1 MEIWMKEVLPKTKKG
16 SSAALVFLNRRT
28 DGTPVRVSVVLRDLG
43 LTSML
48 GYQVK
53 ELFDGL
59 DLGFYRPDDAIKVEV
74 NPTGNDLIEIV
85 YIVVHV
91 IFYCYYFTGVVMI
104 KCTAQSKKI
113 KIRHDLLDNSLL

>member
-74 NPTGNDLIEIV
+74 NPTGNYLTAIA
-85 YIVVHV
+85 YIVVH
-91 IFYCYYFTGVVMI
+91 IFF
-104 KCTAQSKKI
+104 KI
-113 KIRHDLLDNSLL
+113 IIL